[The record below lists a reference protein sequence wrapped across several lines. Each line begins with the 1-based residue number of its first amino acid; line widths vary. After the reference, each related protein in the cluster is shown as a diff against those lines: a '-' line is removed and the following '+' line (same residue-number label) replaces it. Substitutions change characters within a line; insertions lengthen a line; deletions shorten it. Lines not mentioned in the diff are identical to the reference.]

1 MQIVFP
7 QEHFCVN
14 NTQFYVHVPSKT
26 CRMGRGGQ
34 MMIVAW
40 GCYYF
45 SKADTNDKLQ
55 NLMPGI
61 LEMPVPGKVGR
72 WDEHRRMLTAG

>member
-1 MQIVFP
+1 
-7 QEHFCVN
+7 
-14 NTQFYVHVPSKT
+14 
-26 CRMGRGGQ
+26 MGRGGQ
-34 MMIVAW
+34 TMIVAW

-61 LEMPVPGKVGR
+61 LEMPAPGKVGR
-72 WDEHRRMLTAG
+72 RDEHRRMLTAG